1 MRWLAGIFAASLVV
15 SLLLAAPTV
24 RADNGYHGDFYT
36 PPDPLPAGAPGD
48 VIRTE
53 PSDVHLA
60 DDRPDLLGITATRI
74 LYRSTNTHDQPVAVS
89 GTFIE
94 PTAPWPGPG
103 PRPLI
108 SFAVGTHGQGD
119 QCAPSRLIDVYLYHS
134 RPLDVF
140 LEYELVIIQRMIKRG
155 WAVVMTDYIGL
166 GTPGVHTYVVRADEG
181 HAVLDAA
188 RAAYRLPNTDLD
200 PRGPLALYGYSQGG
214 GATAA
219 AAELAPTYAPELP
232 IVGTYAGAP
241 PADLSTEFPYL
252 DGSLAAGILGYV
264 INAAIA
270 AYPEDA
276 DAIHAVLTP
285 DGEDLIAKTQ
295 NQCLGET
302 IANFMFRHIARYLT
316 IDADTAITTEPFKT
330 IFDQQR
336 IGRLKPTTPV
346 LINSNRYDPLVPY
359 GPALQLGHDWCALG
373 ANVEFNTNEEPPL
386 FNKLI
391 LNHGLPIIV
400 DAHWVLDWVADRL
413 GGVPATPNCGDF

>member
-1 MRWLAGIFAASLVV
+1 MRWLGGLVV
-15 SLLLAAPTV
+15 TIVLASFVMTIPV
-24 RADNGYHGDFYT
+24 SHADNGYHGDFYD

-48 VIRTE
+48 LIRTE
-53 PSDVHLA
+53 PMTINLA
-60 DDRPDLLGITATRI
+60 NDRPDLLPLTATRL
-74 LYRSTNTHDQPVAVS
+74 LYRSTNTHGQPVAVS

-140 LEYELVIIQRMIKRG
+140 LEYELMIIQRMVRRG

-188 RAAYRLPNTDLD
+188 RAAYQLPDTGLD
-200 PRGPLALYGYSQGG
+200 RHGPLALYGYSQGG

-232 IVGTYAGAP
+232 LVGTYAGAP
-241 PADLSTEFPYL
+241 PADLAYELPFL
-252 DGSLAAGILGYV
+252 DGSLTAGILGYV

-270 AYPEDA
+270 AYPEYA
-276 DAIHAVLTP
+276 EAIHNVLTP

-302 IANFMFRHIARYLT
+302 IVNFMFRHAARYFT
-316 IDADTAITTEPFKT
+316 IDPDTAVTEEPFKS
-330 IFDQQR
+330 IFEQQR

-359 GPALQLGHDWCALG
+359 GPALQLGHDWCAQG
-373 ANVEFNTNEEPPL
+373 ADVQFNTNEAPPI

-413 GGVPATPNCGDF
+413 NGLPTTPNCGAF

>member
-1 MRWLAGIFAASLVV
+1 MRWLGGLVTTILVAAFVV
-15 SLLLAAPTV
+15 VTPVTH
-24 RADNGYHGDFYT
+24 ADNGYHGEFYT
-36 PPDPLPAGAPGD
+36 PPDPLPVGAPGD
-48 VIRTE
+48 LIRTE

-89 GTFIE
+89 GTYIQ
-94 PTAPWPGPG
+94 PAAPWPGPG

-140 LEYELVIIQRMIKRG
+140 LEYELLLIQRMIRRG

-166 GTPGVHTYVVRADEG
+166 GTPGVHTYVIRADEA

-188 RAAYRLPNTDLD
+188 RAAYELPDTGLD
-200 PRGPLALYGYSQGG
+200 RRGPLALYGYSQGG

-232 IVGTYAGAP
+232 LVGTYAGAP
-241 PADLSTEFPYL
+241 PADLSTEFPSL

-276 DAIHAVLTP
+276 GAIHAALTP

-295 NQCLGET
+295 TQCLGET
-302 IANFMFRHIARYLT
+302 IANFMFRHIARYLAVDPNT
-316 IDADTAITTEPFKT
+316 AIDAEPFKA
-330 IFDQQR
+330 IFDKQR
-336 IGRLKPTTPV
+336 IGRLRPTTPV
-346 LINSNRYDPLVPY
+346 LISSNRYDPLVPY
-359 GPALQLGHDWCALG
+359 APALQLGRDWCMQG
-373 ANVEFNTNEEPPL
+373 ADVQFNTNEEPPL

-400 DAHWVLDWVADRL
+400 DAHWVLDWVSARL
-413 GGVPATPNCGDF
+413 NGIPATPNCGQF